1 MFNWGLASAMLRTM
15 NQECRGG
22 LVRVFVFVLLV
33 LLPSLVQAQPDQKI
47 EAAKESADRWLNL
60 VDSGSFN
67 ASWME
72 ASGAFKGGITRDSWQ
87 NIWSAVRAPLGPFQ
101 SRTFKKGEYRVHIP
115 EDPKEDKWIL
125 IEYDSAFANRSVVE
139 VITSKQEK
147 DGQWRVA
154 GYDVVATSRS
164 R

>member
-1 MFNWGLASAMLRTM
+1 MLRTM
-15 NQECRGG
+15 KQQGTA
-22 LVRVFVFVLLV
+22 RVATAPVFALV
-33 LLPSLVQAQPDQKI
+33 LLLTTLMQAQPDQKI
-47 EAAKESADRWLNL
+47 EAARESADRWLSL
-60 VDSGSFN
+60 IDSASFN

-72 ASGAFKGGITRDSWQ
+72 ASSAFKGGITRDSWQ
-87 NIWSAVRAPLGPFQ
+87 SIWSAVRAPLGPFQ

-125 IEYDSAFANRSVVE
+125 IEYDSVFANRSVVE
-139 VITSKQEK
+139 VITAKQEK

-154 GYDVVATSRS
+154 GYDVMGTPRS